1 MENKEAGG
9 VFINGKAQILE
20 MMPFLSPNER
30 EKLIKNIRIK
40 NPALADELVENSLS
54 FKDIV
59 TLDDETIRVIL
70 RYVQAP
76 IMGVALKSIPP
87 SDQRKI
93 LVLCERDYAEQAFRA
108 MNAKLTREMQDTQK
122 ACLRVKSIMGT
133 LLKKGYIKI

>member
-1 MENKEAGG
+1 MENNEASG

-20 MMPFLSPNER
+20 MMPFLSPRER
-30 EKLIKNIRIK
+30 EKLIHNIRIK

-54 FKDIV
+54 FKDLI
-59 TLDDETIRVIL
+59 TLDDETIRVVL

-76 IMGVALKSIPP
+76 IMGVALKTVPP
-87 SDQRKI
+87 SEQRKI
-93 LVLCERDYAEQAFRA
+93 LVLCERDYAEQAFKA
-108 MNAKLTREMQDTQK
+108 MKAKLSREAQDTQK

>member
-108 MNAKLTREMQDTQK
+108 MKAKLTREMQDTQK